1 MHLVVINSEHFMS
14 LNKKSISN
22 NLCPRAK
29 DINQGDC
36 VQLIN
41 DENMFQVIGVDNNH
55 HKCWLREW
63 PLHTNGSPV
72 FEIAINQ
79 VVIPTQ

>member
-1 MHLVVINSEHFMS
+1 MHLVVINSEHLMS
-14 LNKKSISN
+14 LNKKSFSN
-22 NLCPRAK
+22 NIRRGTK

-36 VQLIN
+36 VQLKD
-41 DENMFQVIGVDNNH
+41 DENMFQVIGVDSNH
-55 HKCWLREW
+55 HKCWLRKW
-63 PLHTNGSPV
+63 PLPTTGSPV